1 MFPTVIS
8 PKKLIEVALPL
19 DAINAAAARE
29 KSIRHGHPSTLHLW
43 WARRPLAAARAVI
56 FAQLVHDPEDLWRCQ
71 NPGQEPNP
79 QHKGHWTR
87 RRGDLFKL
95 IEKLVLWV
103 NTTNETVL
111 NEARAEIRQ
120 SWQETCEL
128 NKDHPRAKEHFDP
141 ARMPGLHDPFAGGG
155 SIPL

>member
-1 MFPTVIS
+1 MKEADRSRKPITPTSRFERALGVNVIS

-19 DAINAAAARE
+19 DAINIAAARE

-79 QHKGHWTR
+79 QVKGHWTKAR
-87 RRGDLFKL
+87 ARLFKI
-95 IEKLVLWV
+95 IEDLVLWE
-103 NTTNETVL
+103 NTTKEAVL
-111 NEARAEIRQ
+111 KPARDEIRKA
-120 SWQETCEL
+120 WRETCEL
-128 NKDHPRAKEHFDP
+128 
-141 ARMPGLHDPFAGGG
+141 
-155 SIPL
+155 